1 MVLWESRARSRRIFL
16 LTARRDAVT
25 MFKKPAREALE
36 IEIEGEGYVFASPR
50 SFEFALGGRTN
61 LPASKIA
68 ALSRL
73 GDDELL
79 REAEAIRSVE
89 QRFAQALSGTLEDI
103 TNVGPLL
110 RSMEPSIISQDNGWR
125 SIMSALNACEQ
136 SCEPYKKIA
145 LVKYM
150 QYLASRQE
158 IVKHLYANRR
168 QAKTAEAPRRNGISL
183 YRPTPRFKETLI
195 FDLNGAGGSHPVEIA
210 FSRLPKGETVEL
222 ALEPEQAVELL
233 LAKHP
238 CSIVLRDE
246 LLFIDEKGNGS
257 SLHAG
262 RNIIGRDADS
272 DVVINAGLRDV
283 SRKHLIIESDGA
295 SRVRLTDISSH
306 GTSLPPRYLDH
317 TSI

>member
-1 MVLWESRARSRRIFL
+1 MFNRS
-16 LTARRDAVT
+16 
-25 MFKKPAREALE
+25 AREALE
-36 IEIEGEGYVFASPR
+36 IDIEGERFTFQSPR
-50 SFEFALGGRTN
+50 GFEFSLGGRTN
-61 LPASKIA
+61 LPAGKIA

-73 GDDELL
+73 EDNELL
-79 REAEAIRSVE
+79 REAEAIRGVE
-89 QRFAQALSGTLEDI
+89 QRFAEALSGTLEDI

-110 RSMEPSIISQDNGWR
+110 RSMEASIISQDNGWR

-136 SCEPYKKIA
+136 PCEPYKKIA
-145 LVKYM
+145 MVKYM
-150 QYLASRQE
+150 QYLAARQE
-158 IVKHLYANRR
+158 VVKHLYANRR
-168 QAKTAEAPRRNGISL
+168 RLQAGDTPRRNGMSL
-183 YRPTPRFKETLI
+183 YRPTPRFKETVI
-195 FDLNGAGGSHPVEIA
+195 FDINGSGESHPVEIA

-238 CSIVLRDE
+238 CSIVLRDN
-246 LLFIDEKGNGS
+246 LIFVDEKGNGS

-262 RNIIGRDADS
+262 RNIVGRDADS

-283 SRKHLIIESDGA
+283 SRKHLIVETDGTC
-295 SRVRLTDISSH
+295 RVKLTDISSH